1 MGAGRRPMGISRQR
15 KLAGMDDAVAEGVE
29 EAPAD
34 TALVAVAFAFVELGV
49 AHGLSRERLMTA
61 AGLTEAH
68 RADPDARV
76 STFTFV
82 ILWRELMTA
91 LPGVV
96 IPVELAR
103 AMGPEALGV
112 AGQVVLRADDLEHA
126 ARLNERLIQLADT
139 GAAVVREER
148 GELVGFGVSH
158 RPEVVAMRFPIELML
173 GFGYRL
179 LCHAAGAPVP
189 LREVTFAH
197 PAGFPVA
204 PYEALFGAPVRF
216 DAPSSAL
223 WLPRDAMHTPL
234 AGRDPVARR
243 YLEAHAEQLLAAL
256 PAGGPA
262 GGAAGAPAPP
272 VLAQLREAIVVELAT
287 SGAEL
292 SRVARRVAMSTRT
305 VQRRLEE
312 LGTSYQELVDDVR
325 AAMARALLRD
335 RARSIVDVAFE
346 LGYADLRSF
355 YRAFR
360 RWTGTTPADWRT
372 HA

>member
-1 MGAGRRPMGISRQR
+1 MGISRQR
-15 KLAGMDDAVAEGVE
+15 N
-29 EAPAD
+29 PD
-34 TALVAVAFAFVELGV
+34 TALAAGAFAFVELGA
-49 AHGLSRERLMTA
+49 AHGLSRDRLMTA
-61 AGLTEAH
+61 AGLTDAL
-68 RADPDARV
+68 RADPDARI
-76 STFTFV
+76 STTAFV

-126 ARLNERLIQLADT
+126 AQLNDRLIQLADT
-139 GAAVVREER
+139 GAVVVREER
-148 GELVGFGVSH
+148 DSLVSLGISH

-189 LREVTFAH
+189 LHEVTFAH
-197 PAGFPVA
+197 AAGFPVA

-216 DAPSSAL
+216 GAPSSAL
-223 WLPRDAMHTPL
+223 WLPRDRMRTPF

-243 YLEAHAEQLLAAL
+243 YLEAHASQLLAQL
-256 PAGGPA
+256 PAGP
-262 GGAAGAPAPP
+262 PAPP
-272 VLAQLREAIVVELAT
+272 VLAQLRDAIVIELAT

-292 SRVARRVAMSTRT
+292 ARVARRVAMSTRT

-312 LGTSYQELVDDVR
+312 QGTGYQELVDDVR
-325 AAMARALLRD
+325 SAMARTLLRD

-360 RWTGTTPADWRT
+360 RWTGATPAEWR
-372 HA
+372 ARG

>member
-1 MGAGRRPMGISRQR
+1 
-15 KLAGMDDAVAEGVE
+15 MDKAADKGVDEAAAEAAAVAPAEAVDV
-29 EAPAD
+29 APAD
-34 TALVAVAFAFVELGV
+34 TALAAGALAFVELG
-49 AHGLSRERLMTA
+49 AARGLSRERLMAA

-76 STFTFV
+76 STFAFV

-96 IPVELAR
+96 LPVELAR

-126 ARLNERLIQLADT
+126 ARLNERLIQLTDT
-139 GAAVVREER
+139 GVAVVREER
-148 GELVGFGVSH
+148 GELVGFGITH
-158 RPEVVAMRFPIELML
+158 RPEVIAMRFPIELML

-189 LREVTFAH
+189 LHEVTFAH

-216 DAPSSAL
+216 GAPSSAL
-223 WLPRDAMHTPL
+223 WLPRDAMRTPF

-256 PAGGPA
+256 PAGA
-262 GGAAGAPAPP
+262 SAGASAGVPVPP

-312 LGTSYQELVDDVR
+312 LGTSYQALVDEVR
-325 AAMARALLRD
+325 AAMARRLLRD
-335 RARSIVDVAFE
+335 PARSIVDVAFE

-360 RWTGTTPADWRT
+360 RWTGTTPADWRA